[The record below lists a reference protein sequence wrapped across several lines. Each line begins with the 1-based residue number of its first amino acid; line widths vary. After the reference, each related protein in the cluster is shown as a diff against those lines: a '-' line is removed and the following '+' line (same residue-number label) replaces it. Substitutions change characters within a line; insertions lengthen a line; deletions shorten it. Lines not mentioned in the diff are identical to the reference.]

1 MPIVFVHL
9 NGKIPKYLKL
19 NILSSI
25 KRFPNNQVV
34 LIVNEK
40 FNNYKINGLTVY
52 EYEED
57 ANWDIL
63 ETLLSHPKD
72 FRDNFWLISLAR
84 FFALEQFMLAYNN
97 EFMHVESDVLLSN
110 DFPFNSFSKL
120 KEKIAYPVVSKERG
134 VASTLYIKNLE
145 IIRCL
150 TNFTLKEAKL
160 DSQTSD
166 MIILRKFYDQFK
178 SQVAVL
184 PFGPA
189 FKEYYRESIELDLFS
204 RIETSA
210 EHFKGIFDGNDIGV
224 YFLGT
229 NPVNL
234 RGVTMLRKP
243 IEYNFAKI
251 ENWTPIFNTDRSFMD
266 FKIQETSKVIPV
278 YSIHATVKSN
288 SLFSK
293 NRQSRI
299 LKQRINHSMREPR
312 AILLPVIFLIQLRI
326 ALSRRI
332 RNFMRKVHL

>member
-9 NGKIPKYLKL
+9 NGKIPKYLRL

-25 KRFPNNQVV
+25 KRFPNNQVA
-34 LIVNEK
+34 LIVNKK
-40 FNNYKINGLTVY
+40 FNNYRINGLTVY

-57 ANWDIL
+57 DNWIIL
-63 ETLLSHPKD
+63 EKLLSHPKD

-84 FFALEQFMLAYNN
+84 FFALEQFMLEYDN

-150 TNFTLKEAKL
+150 TNFTLEEAKL

-189 FKEYYRESIELDLFS
+189 FKEYYKESIGLDLFS

-210 EHFKGIFDGNDIGV
+210 AHFKGIFDGNDIGV

-234 RGVTMLRKP
+234 RGRTILRKP
-243 IEYNFAKI
+243 IEFNFAKI
-251 ENWTPIFNTDRSFMD
+251 ENWTPTFNADRSFMD
-266 FKIQETSKVIPV
+266 FKIQETSQVIPV

-288 SLFSK
+288 SLFSFNK
-293 NRQSRI
+293 QHKTIKLRVNQSQLPERTELNIPVFISQIINRI
-299 LKQRINHSMREPR
+299 KKE
-312 AILLPVIFLIQLRI
+312 FLIY
-326 ALSRRI
+326 
-332 RNFMRKVHL
+332 V